1 MYIRDQSIAHR
12 IIDAL
17 DVIAMDYDSHEFG
30 LPISVP
36 GVMDKMV
43 SAVNEILTTPLP
55 QPLRLPLSTK
65 CLIQYIKDNQG
76 KMITAV
82 IHQGQIKAT
91 HFCVGLSD
99 TEMQHEGIDGEGEDI
114 TYEQFTEFYDKTNWY
129 IESVEELQ

>member
-1 MYIRDQSIAHR
+1 MIRDQSIAHR

-17 DVIAMDYDSHEFG
+17 DVIAMNFSEEQYG
-30 LPISVP
+30 LPMASSNE
-36 GVMDKMV
+36 MTKML

-55 QPLRLPLSTK
+55 QPLRLTLTTK
-65 CLIQYIKDNQG
+65 CLIQFVKDNQG

-91 HFCVGLSD
+91 HFIVGLSD
-99 TEMQHEGIDGEGEDI
+99 TEMQHEGIDGEEEDI
-114 TYEQFTEFYDKTNWY
+114 TYEQFMEFYDKTNWY